1 MPTVR
6 PCVAGVGDDAVV
18 GSGSGAQGMLGKTG
32 KKNVGMLAELMRTK
46 DKSFEACPGALHDG
60 DAVVA
65 GGRSGNR
72 GAHRRGQRGGAT
84 AAARSRMTRGG

>member
-1 MPTVR
+1 
-6 PCVAGVGDDAVV
+6 
-18 GSGSGAQGMLGKTG
+18 
-32 KKNVGMLAELMRTK
+32 MRTK

-72 GAHRRGQRGGAT
+72 GAHRRGQREGAT
-84 AAARSRMTRGG
+84 AAARSRVTRGG

>member
-1 MPTVR
+1 
-6 PCVAGVGDDAVV
+6 
-18 GSGSGAQGMLGKTG
+18 
-32 KKNVGMLAELMRTK
+32 MLAELMRTK

-84 AAARSRMTRGG
+84 DRVGQG